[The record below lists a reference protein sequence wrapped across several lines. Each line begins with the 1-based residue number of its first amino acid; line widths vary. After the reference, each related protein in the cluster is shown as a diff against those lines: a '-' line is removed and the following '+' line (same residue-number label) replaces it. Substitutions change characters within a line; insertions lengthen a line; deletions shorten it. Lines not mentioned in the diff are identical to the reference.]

1 MPCIMAHKI
10 EWFLDHDKITAI
22 TVPRPTPPLKT
33 FEPTKES
40 PDWASTPVVEMI
52 TRIKIRLATRIN
64 ESRLFFN

>member
-10 EWFLDHDKITAI
+10 EWFLDHDRITTI

-40 PDWASTPVVEMI
+40 PDWASNPVEEMI
-52 TRIKIRLATRIN
+52 TRIKIRLATWIN
-64 ESRLFFN
+64 ESRLVFN

>member
-10 EWFLDHDKITAI
+10 EWFLDHDRITAI

-40 PDWASTPVVEMI
+40 PDWASNPVEEMN

-64 ESRLFFN
+64 ESRVVFN